1 MIAEGIYKAKTL
13 TKKDSWGLTK
23 AKTGNFQFFLKVQV
37 TGPAEEGADEIDESA
52 GPLIRTIYMPITPK
66 TTDRVLGDLKS
77 IGYDRPTLKGAILTP
92 GTPESFAFGERDV
105 LVKCEHND
113 FNNRVSEKWQLYKER
128 EKLGGEDLSQ
138 FDSLFDS
145 PADGPDGGN

>member
-1 MIAEGIYKAKTL
+1 MIAEGLYKAKIL
-13 TKKDSWGLTK
+13 SKKDSWGLTK

-37 TGPAEEGADEIDESA
+37 TGPAEEGAQEIDESA
-52 GPLIRTIYMPITPK
+52 GACVRTIFMPITAK

-77 IGYDRPTLKGAILTP
+77 IGYDRPSLKGSVLTP
-92 GTPESFAFGERDV
+92 GNPESFSFADREL

-113 FNNRVSEKWQLYKER
+113 YNNRVSEKWQLHKER

-138 FDSLFDS
+138 FDSMFDT
-145 PADGPDGGN
+145 PVLPGEGN